1 MTDREKSI
9 RIALLKAGIT
19 NKELAQKHKVT
30 HVAITRVIQG
40 KSTSAK
46 IEKDLQKIVDEWS
59 EVAS

>member
-19 NKELAQKHKVT
+19 NKDLAKKHKVT

-40 KSTSAK
+40 ETKSAR
-46 IEKDLQKIVDEWS
+46 IEKDIQEIVEKWS